1 MRANCGTVCL
11 KVMMNDVCMI
21 GTYQHESHWTGQSND
36 VALRRKKKIAHKD
49 MRLAVE
55 LSNHELKKKKWAVK
69 EVLED
74 ERSRRKEMCAVKD
87 HSAGEKSK
95 SSVAVCPVRRQCP
108 RFQAP
113 GYKMQSWARPGSSRI
128 SRLGGRANGALHC
141 CPKIHCNP
149 ITLKAP
155 QLLRRRTAGSPR
167 RDKRPPPPQ
176 CDLIY
181 IS

>member
-1 MRANCGTVCL
+1 
-11 KVMMNDVCMI
+11 MNDVCMI
-21 GTYQHESHWTGQSND
+21 GTYQHESHWARQSKE
-36 VALRRKKKIAHKD
+36 VALRRARKEILDSAKYD

-55 LSNHELKKKKWAVK
+55 LSNHELMKKKWAVK

-87 HSAGEKSK
+87 HSAGERSK

-113 GYKMQSWARPGSSRI
+113 GYKMQSWARPGSSWI

-141 CPKIHCNP
+141 CTNIHCNP

-167 RDKRPPPPQ
+167 RDKKTP
-176 CDLIY
+176 
-181 IS
+181 